1 VVGALIQC
9 AAGLACAIGLHRS
22 GTAMHGNASYA
33 LRSFQADFVK
43 TAERFGMDWNKMC
56 ASDNNFGPMTG
67 GMCP

>member
-1 VVGALIQC
+1 
-9 AAGLACAIGLHRS
+9 
-22 GTAMHGNASYA
+22 MHGNAFYA